1 MSELLAGKIALIT
14 GAASGIGA
22 AAAQVFAQKGA
33 KVVVSDIAIEGGQAT
48 VERILSAG
56 GEAIFQLCDVTDA
69 EQVQNLIKVAV
80 STYGQLDIAFNN
92 AGVEGEAA
100 TTPNCSLENFDL
112 NIDVNL
118 KGVFLCM
125 KYQINQF
132 LAQGTGGAIVNTAS
146 VAGLVA
152 AKGVPA
158 YVAAK
163 HGVVGLT
170 KTAAIEFAKKNI
182 RVNAVC
188 PGGIRTQMLERS
200 IADKPWIE
208 KQLLRFQ
215 PIGRLGEPDEVARVV
230 AFLCSVEASFVTG
243 HAMPVDGGCVAI

>member
-1 MSELLAGKIALIT
+1 MSRLLEGKIALVT

-22 AAAQVFAQKGA
+22 AAAEIFAEKGA
-33 KVVVSDIAIEGGQAT
+33 KVVVSDIAEAGGLAT
-48 VERILSAG
+48 VERIRNAG
-56 GEAIFQLCDVTDA
+56 GDAIFQRCNVA
-69 EQVQNLIKVAV
+69 KVDEVIALVKKAV
-80 STYGQLDIAFNN
+80 DTYGRLDCAFNN

-100 TTPNCSLENFDL
+100 TTPNCSIENFDL

-132 LAQGTGGAIVNTAS
+132 LAQGGGGAIVNTAS

-170 KTAAIEFAKKNI
+170 KTAAIEFAKKGI

-200 IADKPWIE
+200 IKDKPWVE
-208 KQLLRFQ
+208 KSLLRLQ
-215 PIGRLGEPDEVARVV
+215 PIGRLGEPAEVGRVV
-230 AFLCSVEASFVTG
+230 AFLCSDEASFVTG

>member
-1 MSELLAGKIALIT
+1 MSRLLEGKIALVT

-22 AAAQVFAQKGA
+22 AAAEIFAEKGA
-33 KVVVSDIAIEGGQAT
+33 KVVVSDVAEAGGLAT
-48 VERILSAG
+48 VERIRNAG
-56 GEAIFQLCDVTDA
+56 GDAIFQLCNVA
-69 EQVQNLIKVAV
+69 KVDEVIALVKKAV
-80 STYGQLDIAFNN
+80 DTYGRLDCAFNN

-100 TTPNCSLENFDL
+100 TTPNCSIENFDL

-132 LAQGTGGAIVNTAS
+132 LAQGGGGAIVNTAS

-170 KTAAIEFAKKNI
+170 KTAAIEFAKKGI

-200 IADKPWIE
+200 IKDKPWVE
-208 KQLLRFQ
+208 KSLLRLQ
-215 PIGRLGEPDEVARVV
+215 PIGRLGEPAEVGRVV
-230 AFLCSVEASFVTG
+230 AFLCSDEASFVTG

>member
-1 MSELLAGKIALIT
+1 MSRLLEGKIALVT

-22 AAAQVFAQKGA
+22 AAAEIFAEKGA
-33 KVVVSDIAIEGGQAT
+33 KVVVSDIAEAGGLAT
-48 VERILSAG
+48 VERIRSAG
-56 GEAIFQLCDVTDA
+56 GDAIFQQCNVA
-69 EQVQNLIKVAV
+69 KVDEVIALVKKAV
-80 STYGQLDIAFNN
+80 DTYGRLDCAFNN

-100 TTPNCSLENFDL
+100 TTPNCSIENFDL

-132 LAQGTGGAIVNTAS
+132 LAQGGGGTIVNTAS

-170 KTAAIEFAKKNI
+170 KTAAIEFAKKGI

-200 IADKPWIE
+200 IKDKPWVE
-208 KQLLRFQ
+208 KSLLRLQ
-215 PIGRLGEPDEVARVV
+215 PIGRLGEPAEVGRVV
-230 AFLCSVEASFVTG
+230 VFLCSDEASFVTG